1 PARAARLARAGGGGG
16 FGIPGRLHARGARR
30 LLQRHQPRAADRW
43 CRARLERSFG
53 VQLPEFRERAGSQCR
68 RDRWDRA
75 LRGDPGRS
83 RRTRGARQCRALAA
97 GAGAH
102 TGGGMNATTGDV
114 LSLVR
119 EDLRDFAGYSSA
131 RSSKLD
137 GEIWL
142 NANESAWGN
151 AADTDAS
158 CRRYPDPQPAALCA
172 ALAGL
177 YGVDPAR
184 LIVGRG
190 SDEAIDLLV
199 RATCAP

>member
-1 PARAARLARAGGGGG
+1 
-16 FGIPGRLHARGARR
+16 
-30 LLQRHQPRAADRW
+30 
-43 CRARLERSFG
+43 
-53 VQLPEFRERAGSQCR
+53 
-68 RDRWDRA
+68 
-75 LRGDPGRS
+75 
-83 RRTRGARQCRALAA
+83 
-97 GAGAH
+97 
-102 TGGGMNATTGDV
+102 NATTGDV

-119 EDLRDFAGYSSA
+119 EDLLDFAGYSSA
-131 RSSKLD
+131 RSSKVD

-199 RATCAP
+199 RATCAPGRDAVLVTPPVFGMYAVSARLQGAPLVET